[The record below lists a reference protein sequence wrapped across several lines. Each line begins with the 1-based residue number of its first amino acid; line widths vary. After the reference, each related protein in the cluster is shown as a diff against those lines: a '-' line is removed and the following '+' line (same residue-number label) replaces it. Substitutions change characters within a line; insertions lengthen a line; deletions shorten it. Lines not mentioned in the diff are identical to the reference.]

1 MICNYYANALHET
14 LETSVRESLCYN
26 GDEMVMKMVI

>member
-1 MICNYYANALHET
+1 MTCNYYANALHET
-14 LETSVRESLCYN
+14 LVRKSLCYN